1 MTPSEILL
9 YQLETAYFTDH
20 SRNDAL
26 QSIVWYVSTGRASPA
41 WILAARKADPAKLLD
56 HIRGGTVDDQ
66 VARATGYLKRYCK
79 YKEVYS

>member
-41 WILAARKADPAKLLD
+41 WIRAARKANPAKLLD
-56 HIRGGTVDDQ
+56 NIRGGTIDEQID
-66 VARATGYLKRYCK
+66 RATAYLRHYCK
-79 YKEVYS
+79 LSA